1 MRKTTRNIES
11 FCGFRNGENMKS
23 ETGLSGVIDRRE
35 FVRAVGLS
43 AASLVLPGCAGTTE
57 LTAGGA
63 SLDRP
68 NIIFIM
74 ADDLGYGHLGCYGQ
88 KQIRTPHLDWMA
100 SEGTRFTQVY
110 AGHCVCAPS
119 RSVLMTGRHTGHTSV
134 RVNGGGSPLLPEDIT
149 VAEVLKDAGYATGI
163 FGKWGL
169 GDHGTAGVPYQQGF
183 DEFYGYLHQVHAHF
197 YYPWFLWR
205 NDQKHA
211 LPGNEGEHR
220 QQYSHDLIVD
230 ESLDF
235 IRRHRQGP
243 FFLYVPFTIPHF
255 ELLVPEDSLK
265 EYDGK
270 FPEPTPYVDSRRH
283 YADQPAPRATLAAM
297 ISRMDRDVGR
307 IFALLKELKI
317 DETTIVFF
325 TSDNGGYRLAR
336 PGEQDFFQANGSLRG
351 AKGSFYEGGL
361 RVPMIVRWPG
371 RVAPGATDDFIWA
384 FWDVMPTLAELAG
397 AKAPSDIDGISVA
410 PRLLGQSQ
418 EQTDRFL
425 YWEEIPQGKGG
436 TPAWS
441 QAVRWD
447 KWKAVRLKP
456 RLPLELYDLETD
468 LGEQNNVTDQHP
480 AVITEIEGYLKTAR
494 TVSRTYPPQEPS
506 WSYDRLDTGYV
517 K

>member
-1 MRKTTRNIES
+1 MRPGAK
-11 FCGFRNGENMKS
+11 
-23 ETGLSGVIDRRE
+23 LSGEMNRRE
-35 FVRAVGLS
+35 FVRAIGLG
-43 AASLVLPGCAGTTE
+43 AASLALPGCAGSTNP
-57 LTAGGA
+57 TAGGV
-63 SLDRP
+63 SSDRP

-88 KQIRTPHLDWMA
+88 EEIRTPHLDRMA
-100 SEGTRFTQVY
+100 AEGTRFTQTY

-119 RSVLMTGRHTGHTSV
+119 RSVLMTGLHTGHTSV

-149 VAEVLKDAGYATGI
+149 VAEVLKEVGYATGI

-169 GDHGTAGVPYQQGF
+169 GDHDTTGVPFKKGF

-205 NDQKHA
+205 NDQRHVLEENKD
-211 LPGNEGEHR
+211 ERR
-220 QQYSHDLIVD
+220 QQYSHDLIAD
-230 ESLDF
+230 ASLDF
-235 IRRHRQGP
+235 IRRHREGP

-255 ELLVPEDSLK
+255 ELLAPKDSLN
-265 EYDGK
+265 EYQGR

-283 YADQPAPRATLAAM
+283 YADQPAPRTTLAAM

-307 IFALLKELKI
+307 ILALLKKLKL
-317 DETTIVFF
+317 DEKTIVFF

-336 PGEQDFFQANGSLRG
+336 PGEPDFFQGNGPLRG
-351 AKGSFYEGGL
+351 AKGNFYEGGL

-371 RVAPGATDDFIWA
+371 KVVAGATDDFVWA

-397 AKAPSDIDGISVA
+397 TKAPPGIDGISIA
-410 PRLLGQSQ
+410 PRLLGQPQ
-418 EQTDRFL
+418 KQPDRFL
-425 YWEEIPQGKGG
+425 YWEKPPRGMGD
-436 TPAWS
+436 TPPWS
-441 QAVRWD
+441 QAVRWG

-456 RLPLELYDLETD
+456 RLPLELYDLGTD
-468 LGEQNNVTDQHP
+468 IGEENNVADRHP
-480 AVITEIEGYLKTAR
+480 DVIKEIEDYLKTAR
-494 TVSRTYPPQEPS
+494 TISRTYSPQEPS